1 MTSRQ
6 PSPSPGPLLTVVAGP
21 TASGKSALA
30 LALAEATGAELV
42 SADSQQVYRHF
53 DLGTAKP
60 SAEELARVP
69 HHLVSV
75 IEPTEAFDAAR
86 FQALADAAIAAITS
100 RGRPVIVVGG
110 TGLYLRVLLHGVVD
124 APPKNPELR
133 AELEAFADA
142 EGEAAL
148 HARLAEVDPPTAAR
162 LPIQDRL
169 RIIRALEIHAGSGTP
184 ASALREAHRF
194 QAARYPYRMWVLQPE
209 REALYGIINARAE
222 EMYRQGLL
230 EEVRGLV
237 ARGYR
242 ETAPMRSVGYVQ
254 ALDVVEGRCSVAEG
268 LARTQQA
275 TRHYAKRQLTWFR
288 KESGARFLKPPYDVE
303 ALVSELASEW
313 R

>member
-1 MTSRQ
+1 MTGGAMASTE
-6 PSPSPGPLLTVVAGP
+6 GPRLTVLAGP

-75 IEPTEAFDAAR
+75 VEPEAPFDAAR
-86 FQALADAAIAAITS
+86 FQSLADAAIADITS

-124 APPKNPELR
+124 APPRDPVLR

-148 HARLAEVDPPTAAR
+148 HARLAAVDPVSAAR

-169 RIIRALEIHAGSGTP
+169 RIIRALEIHAGSGQP
-184 ASALREAHRF
+184 ASELREAHRF

-209 REALYGIINARAE
+209 REALYQAINARAE
-222 EMYRQGLL
+222 AMYRQGLL
-230 EEVRGLV
+230 DEVRELV

-242 ETAPMRSVGYVQ
+242 ESAPMRSVGYVQ
-254 ALDVVEGRCSVAEG
+254 ALDVVEGRCTPEEG

-288 KESGARFLKPPYDVE
+288 KEREAHVLQPPYDVE
-303 ALVSELASEW
+303 ALISAV